1 MRALPI
7 PRKTVS
13 IAIINQQHKVSV
25 NQKKIRDVIKLI
37 LSKERSSA
45 EDISVIV
52 TTDNKIRKLNRT
64 YLNKDLPTDVLSFS
78 FVGEKPEKIIPVFI
92 LGDIIVSADTAVS
105 NAEIY
110 KTNPKEELYLYVI
123 HGLLHLLGY
132 DDITKQKRAVMRKK
146 EQYYLGKV
154 RF

>member
-1 MRALPI
+1 MRVLPT
-7 PRKTVS
+7 PRKTVK
-13 IAIINQQHKVSV
+13 IAIINQQRKVTV

-37 LSKERSSA
+37 VSKERSSA
-45 EDISVIV
+45 ENISVIV

-78 FVGEKPEKIIPVFI
+78 FIGKKSEKIIPVSI
-92 LGDIIVSADTAVS
+92 LGDIVVSADTAVS
-105 NAEIY
+105 NAVIY

-132 DDITKQKRAVMRKK
+132 DDITPGKRAVMRRK
-146 EQYYLGKV
+146 EQYYLSLL
-154 RF
+154 RS